1 MSLNELSAVLWRER
15 QLLELLLFKL
25 EEEQLVLTSGRTRW
39 LGHATREV
47 ESVLDQIRTAEIGRS
62 VEAEAVARELGLPEG
77 SGLRALAGA
86 APSPWDEL
94 LGEHHDAFVSLTA
107 EIKQLADGNRELLA
121 SSHRATQET
130 LMSLSDD
137 VLTYDPRG
145 AASGASGSISLLDQA
160 L

>member
-1 MSLNELSAVLWRER
+1 MSLNELSGVLWRER

-47 ESVLDQIRTAEIGRS
+47 ESVLDQIRGAELGRA
-62 VEAEAVARELGLPEG
+62 VEADAVARDLGLPEG
-77 SGLRALAGA
+77 SGLRALAEA
-86 APSPWDEL
+86 APAPWDEL
-94 LGEHHDAFVSLTA
+94 LAEHHQAFVSLTA
-107 EIKQLADGNRELLA
+107 EIKALADGNRELLSA
-121 SSHRATQET
+121 SNRAAQET

-137 VLTYDPRG
+137 VRTYDPTG
-145 AASGASGSISLLDQA
+145 QASAASGSISLLDQA